1 MLCLRLFYW
10 FAHFGSPFVFEP
22 RVLVATKQDMNLK
35 VNTEI
40 TYLSGMRNSG
50 GKKKNTGLCCV
61 QNDMRIVSGVLCYY
75 IYWRP

>member
-40 TYLSGMRNSG
+40 TYLSGMIAVVE
-50 GKKKNTGLCCV
+50 KKKHWT
-61 QNDMRIVSGVLCYY
+61 VLC
-75 IYWRP
+75 PE